1 MEVDRVA
8 LKPSEPFRSVSH
20 TDEEKDLY
28 LRMQELEKEFD
39 LLSMQEEYL
48 REEMRHLKSEYV
60 RAKEEVSCQK
70 LG

>member
-1 MEVDRVA
+1 
-8 LKPSEPFRSVSH
+8 
-20 TDEEKDLY
+20 
-28 LRMQELEKEFD
+28 MQELEKEFD

-60 RAKEEVSCQK
+60 RAKEEVSSQK